1 MKTLGL
7 IGGTS
12 WVSTAEYYKLLN
24 QMVTERLGG
33 YNAARLLLHSVN
45 FAEYK
50 KLADERNTAEITRRL
65 VRIAQTL
72 EGAGAEA
79 IVLCAN
85 TMHLAAAEVRTSTG
99 IPLIHIAEA
108 TAEAIAERGFKTA
121 ALLGTRLTM
130 EQPFYREKLAE
141 RGIETMIPNDAEREF
156 VNQ

>member
-99 IPLIHIAEA
+99 IRYGVSRLRSCVSQRSQPITGCTPCA
-108 TAEAIAERGFKTA
+108 RA
-121 ALLGTRLTM
+121 AS
-130 EQPFYREKLAE
+130 
-141 RGIETMIPNDAEREF
+141 
-156 VNQ
+156 